1 MPQPSCNRSG
11 FLAILSQSPPTRPRS
26 SRCNLIQLEPEAD
39 TRPATPTAT
48 MSTGR
53 EHPHNDSGLTR
64 RTTGMTSQAGPQQHG
79 NADHDPITIERD
91 GTRIY
96 PPKLDRLKLLFT
108 VVLLAYTVRVCL
120 PPQDAVPEGEAA
132 LKHEQVAPDVE
143 GSLQD
148 SYVNDMMLLVM
159 TYSAS
164 LALALAL
171 LASLAPLHLAWVPYG
186 VPLARLRRFLLG
198 YRPPLCSPLYQP
210 LTANEV
216 TMSVVCL
223 FGAYLRVWS
232 FATLADHFTYA
243 VRIFADHQLI
253 TAGPY
258 AYLAHPSYTGLGLAV
273 VGYLYMVG
281 LRGWRLGLVAVG
293 ALTLTYARIV
303 DEEVA
308 LRGKFGDQWDAYLAQ
323 RWRLVPMVW

>member
-1 MPQPSCNRSG
+1 
-11 FLAILSQSPPTRPRS
+11 
-26 SRCNLIQLEPEAD
+26 
-39 TRPATPTAT
+39 
-48 MSTGR
+48 MSTSR
-53 EHPHNDSGLTR
+53 EPRHEDSGLTR
-64 RTTGMTSQAGPQQHG
+64 RTTGATRQGPQY
-79 NADHDPITIERD
+79 NDSADPEPVTVERD

-96 PPKLDRLKLLFT
+96 APKLDKLKLLFT

-132 LKHEQVAPDVE
+132 LKHEQVAPDIE

-164 LALALAL
+164 LALAIAL
-171 LASLAPLHLAWVPYG
+171 FAALAPLHLAWVPYG

-223 FGAYLRVWS
+223 CGAYLRLWS

-253 TAGPY
+253 MTGPY

-273 VGYLYMVG
+273 VGYLYVVG
-281 LRGWRLGLVAVG
+281 LRGWRLGLVSVV
-293 ALTLTYARIV
+293 ALSLTYARIV

-308 LRGKFGDQWDAYLAQ
+308 LRGKFGEQWDAYLAQ

>member
-1 MPQPSCNRSG
+1 
-11 FLAILSQSPPTRPRS
+11 
-26 SRCNLIQLEPEAD
+26 
-39 TRPATPTAT
+39 
-48 MSTGR
+48 MSTGHR
-53 EHPHNDSGLTR
+53 HDDSGLTR
-64 RTTGMTSQAGPQQHG
+64 RTTSATSRGSQHD
-79 NADHDPITIERD
+79 NSADPEPVTVEHD

-96 PPKLDRLKLLFT
+96 APKLDKLKLLFT

-148 SYVNDMMLLVM
+148 SYVNDMMILM
-159 TYSAS
+159 FTYSAS
-164 LALALAL
+164 LALGLAL
-171 LASLAPLHLAWVPYG
+171 LAALVPLHLAWVPYG

-223 FGAYLRVWS
+223 FGAYLRLWS

-281 LRGWRLGLVAVG
+281 LRGWRLGLVAVV
-293 ALTLTYARIV
+293 ALAATYARIV

-308 LRGKFGDQWDAYLAQ
+308 LRGKFGEQWDAYLAQ

>member
-1 MPQPSCNRSG
+1 
-11 FLAILSQSPPTRPRS
+11 
-26 SRCNLIQLEPEAD
+26 
-39 TRPATPTAT
+39 

-53 EHPHNDSGLTR
+53 QHDDSGLTR
-64 RTTGMTSQAGPQQHG
+64 RTAGLAGPAGSQHQDAG
-79 NADHDPITIERD
+79 AVDPEPVTIERD

-96 PPKLDRLKLLFT
+96 APKLDRLKLLFT

-120 PPQDAVPEGEAA
+120 PPPDAVPEGEAA
-132 LKHEQVAPDVE
+132 LKREQVAPDVE

-148 SYVNDMMLLVM
+148 SYVNDMMILVF

-164 LALALAL
+164 LALTLAL
-171 LASLAPLHLAWVPYG
+171 VAALAPLHLAWFPFG

-216 TMSVVCL
+216 TASVVCL
-223 FGAYLRVWS
+223 SGAYLRLWS

-273 VGYLYMVG
+273 VGYLYVVG
-281 LRGWRLGLVAVG
+281 LRGWRLGLVAAV
-293 ALTLTYARIV
+293 ALAATYARIV

-308 LRGKFGDQWDAYLAQ
+308 LRGKFGEQWDAYLAQ